1 MQIIERI
8 NKAKENCSGCQA
20 CANSCPKDAI
30 TMGRD
35 SEGFSYPVIDADRCV
50 RCGACDRACP
60 VLHLAA
66 DAGEEPEA
74 WAFMHGDD
82 RIRQESSSGGIFSVL
97 AQMVLDKGGIVF
109 GAAFDEN
116 WQVAHIGVEDET
128 GLARLRSS
136 KYVQSDIGKTYR
148 QAREALNNGRSVLF
162 SGTPCQIEGLHR
174 FLGKSYPNLWL
185 VDLIC
190 HGAPSPLV
198 WEKYVQLRQQK
209 GKILGISFR
218 SKNLSWERFLLEIV
232 YANSSKYQMPLDKDL
247 YMQGF
252 LQDLYLRPSCYAC
265 QFKKKH
271 RVSDITIADFWGIDQ
286 VLPEMNDHKGTS
298 LVILHSQKAKQ
309 FMSEVDK
316 GTKLTVSFAEGIRWN
331 PAMICSVKMN
341 SKRDGFFRDLWKE
354 EIALDVLLRKYTI
367 PSWYKTLYKITR
379 ILAGKIKRKIMI
391 K

>member
-1 MQIIERI
+1 MQIVEMI

-20 CANSCPKDAI
+20 CANSCSKDAI
-30 TMGRD
+30 TMKRD
-35 SEGFSYPVIDADRCV
+35 SEGFSYPVIDAERCV
-50 RCGACDRACP
+50 QCGVCDRACP
-60 VLHLAA
+60 VLHLEA
-66 DAGEEPEA
+66 DVGEKEPEA

-116 WQVAHIGVEDET
+116 WQVVHIGVEDET

-148 QAREALNNGRSVLF
+148 QAKEALNSGRSVLF

-174 FLGKSYPNLWL
+174 FLGKLYPNLWL

-198 WEKYVQLRQQK
+198 WEKYVQLCQQK

-252 LQDLYLRPSCYAC
+252 LQDLYLRPSCYNC

-286 VLPEMNDHKGTS
+286 VLPEMNDHRGTS
-298 LVILHSQKAKQ
+298 LVIVHSQQAKRL
-309 FMSEVDK
+309 MAEIDDGK
-316 GTKLTVSFAEGIRWN
+316 KIIVSFEEGICWN
-331 PAMICSVKMN
+331 LAMVCSVKMN
-341 SKRDGFFRDLWKE
+341 SKRERFFREIKKE
-354 EIALDVLLRKYTI
+354 NRLFWH
-367 PSWYKTLYKITR
+367 PC
-379 ILAGKIKRKIMI
+379 G
-391 K
+391 